1 MTMSCSCERSSSLMV
16 VRLIEASDGAKGER
30 EILDSPGDLGGCDSS
45 PVLLRES
52 GLLLSVLVLLGGEWV
67 YSGMLGSISTLSL
80 AESFATLLPLGVG
93 QASVGWPY
101 RLGGCR
107 LRVLF
112 CILFAVVRVFV
123 RVELPP
129 CVEDRLGAMMH

>member
-1 MTMSCSCERSSSLMV
+1 MV
-16 VRLIEASDGAKGER
+16 VRLIEASDGATGER
-30 EILDSPGDLGGCDSS
+30 ETPDSLGDLGGGDSG

-52 GLLLSVLVLLGGEWV
+52 GLLLSVLVLLGGVWL
-67 YSGMLGSISTLSL
+67 YSGMLGSVSTLSL

-93 QASVGWPY
+93 AALVGWPY

-112 CILFAVVRVFV
+112 CIRFAVVRVFV

-129 CVEDRLGAMMH
+129 RVEDRLGAMMY

>member
-1 MTMSCSCERSSSLMV
+1 MV

-30 EILDSPGDLGGCDSS
+30 EILDSLRDLGGSDSGL
-45 PVLLRES
+45 VLLRES
-52 GLLLSVLVLLGGEWV
+52 GLLLSVLVLLGREWL

-80 AESFATLLPLGVG
+80 AESFAMLLPLDVG
-93 QASVGWPY
+93 AASVGWPY

-112 CILFAVVRVFV
+112 CILFALV
-123 RVELPP
+123 
-129 CVEDRLGAMMH
+129 